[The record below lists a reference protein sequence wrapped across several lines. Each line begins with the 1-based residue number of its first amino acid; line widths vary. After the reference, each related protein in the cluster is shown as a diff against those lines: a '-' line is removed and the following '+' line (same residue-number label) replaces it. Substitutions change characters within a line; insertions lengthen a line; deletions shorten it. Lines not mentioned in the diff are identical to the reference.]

1 MKKETLAE
9 SIAKYL
15 AKGGKIVICPPAPYK
30 KSPTYGRGTVSWAGR
45 KSVNLHTGTRA

>member
-15 AKGGKIVICPPAPYK
+15 AKGGKIDVCPPAPYK
-30 KSPTYGRGTVSWAGR
+30 KPSAYGRGTVSWAGR
-45 KSVNLHTGTRA
+45 KSVNLNTGKRG